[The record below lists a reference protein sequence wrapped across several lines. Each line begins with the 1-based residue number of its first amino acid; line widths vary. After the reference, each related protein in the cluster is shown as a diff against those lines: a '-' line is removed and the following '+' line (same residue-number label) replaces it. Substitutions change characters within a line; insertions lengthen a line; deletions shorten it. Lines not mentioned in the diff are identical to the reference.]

1 MLRPESPG
9 ANAMH
14 HVYDSTDEALIATWQ
29 SKRICKPRVR
39 QALLEGIRNGL
50 TLAEVNADL
59 AKCGESISVMAFQAL
74 VVEARRPLKGPATAR
89 GSPID
94 SSAQTSNNIMSS
106 PIQPKPAKPRMSRAA
121 IVWDCAMN
129 RKPLPNF
136 NDLETDE

>member
-1 MLRPESPG
+1 MQ
-9 ANAMH
+9 
-14 HVYDSTDEALIATWQ
+14 HVYDSTDEELIASWQ
-29 SKRICKPRVR
+29 SRRICKPRVR

-74 VVEARRPLKGPATAR
+74 MAEARRPLKGPAMAR
-89 GSPID
+89 GSPAA
-94 SSAQTSNNIMSS
+94 SPAQPSNTVSRD
-106 PIQPKPAKPRMSRAA
+106 PPGAPVKPRMSRAA

-129 RKPLPNF
+129 KKSLPNF

>member
-1 MLRPESPG
+1 
-9 ANAMH
+9 MH
-14 HVYDSTDEALIATWQ
+14 HVYDSTDEELIATWQ

-39 QALLEGIRNGL
+39 QALLKGIRNGL

-74 VVEARRPLKGPATAR
+74 MVEARRPLKGPATAR
-89 GSPID
+89 GSPAA
-94 SSAQTSNNIMSS
+94 SSAQTPSNTVSRH
-106 PIQPKPAKPRMSRAA
+106 PPDAPVKPRMSQAA

-136 NDLETDE
+136 NELETDE